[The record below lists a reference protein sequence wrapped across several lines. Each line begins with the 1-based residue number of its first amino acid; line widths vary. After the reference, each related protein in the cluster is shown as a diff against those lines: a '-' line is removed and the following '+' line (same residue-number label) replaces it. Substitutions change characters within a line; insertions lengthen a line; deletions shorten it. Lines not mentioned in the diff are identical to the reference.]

1 MTRAKRTIEEIIFLI
16 ADYFS
21 QKSVEYVIVGG
32 IAVIAWGRPR
42 TTQDIDII
50 VSHEDLDIQDFANFF
65 RSNGFSIDA
74 EDLRSSFAKQAHAT
88 ILDKQS
94 SIRIDLKGAYSAREQ
109 ESLAHRRKQQVYDHF
124 IFIDSAENLIAHKL
138 LFGSEQDFQDAL
150 AVFARTEDILDKE
163 RLNKL
168 ISSLGVEKEFSLLEK
183 TIRDYRKGKELD

>member
-21 QKSVEYVIVGG
+21 QKSVEYVIIGG

-50 VSHEDLDIQDFANFF
+50 VSHKDLDVQDFANFF
-65 RSNGFSIDA
+65 RSNDFFVDA
-74 EDLRSSFAKQAHAT
+74 EGLRSAFAERAHAT

-94 SIRIDLKGAYSAREQ
+94 LLRIDLKGAYSASEQ
-109 ESLAHRRKQQVYDHF
+109 DSLTHRRKQQFHDHF
-124 IFIDSAENLIAHKL
+124 IFIDSPENLIAHKL

-150 AVFARTEDILDKE
+150 AVFARTEEILDTE
-163 RLNKL
+163 RLNKM

-183 TIRDYRKGKELD
+183 IIKDYREEKESD